1 MEVCAETRAEWPSS
15 SACTASRWNGF
26 IFERVLLGQRLG
38 HEVDA
43 TDAAPRARH
52 SRSER
57 HLVMTRVAV
66 FQILGAV
73 VENDSDGHG
82 HGGSGG
88 GDDNGG

>member
-1 MEVCAETRAEWPSS
+1 M
-15 SACTASRWNGF
+15 
-26 IFERVLLGQRLG
+26 
-38 HEVDA
+38 
-43 TDAAPRARH
+43 
-52 SRSER
+52 
-57 HLVMTRVAV
+57 MTRLAV